1 MMRII
6 SGYFWWTVPLC
17 VFISVLTVL
26 VVARGGSLWASHRKY
41 SVLSSQACIIT
52 QRKTFPQLSSA
63 KLHHWAPA
71 RQERVSASSRSL
83 HEALSL
89 VLISCVLYRKEIV
102 LFLKQSKGS
111 FFFSSVGLWLRRW
124 CSCFTHILTS
134 VPLKVPLLQSHRVVT
149 LTLSLHAYILQIL
162 WSVYIVT
169 YIPYFLY
176 LISSLSFVFSKTVAF
191 TFYKWNKQSLF
202 TKVSLPGLFLT
213 AAGWFEMYCT
223 FYLNVWGQRSQNITL
238 CTNVPL

>member
-6 SGYFWWTVPLC
+6 SGYFWWAVPLC
-17 VFISVLTVL
+17 VSISVLTVL
-26 VVARGGSLWASHRKY
+26 VVARGGSLWASHRRC

-102 LFLKQSKGS
+102 LFWSRAKVL
-111 FFFSSVGLWLRRW
+111 FFSSVGLWLPRW
-124 CSCFTHILTS
+124 CSCFTHFDFGPSQSAIITEPPCCDLNTEPACLHS
-134 VPLKVPLLQSHRVVT
+134 PDPLICLYSYLYSIFLIFNFLPKFCFFQDCSF
-149 LTLSLHAYILQIL
+149 
-162 WSVYIVT
+162 
-169 YIPYFLY
+169 YFL
-176 LISSLSFVFSKTVAF
+176 
-191 TFYKWNKQSLF
+191 
-202 TKVSLPGLFLT
+202 
-213 AAGWFEMYCT
+213 
-223 FYLNVWGQRSQNITL
+223 
-238 CTNVPL
+238 